1 MSHDECI
8 RTVPAKK
15 KKKKKG
21 HTVLCESGLTVYE
34 NSKKAK

>member
-1 MSHDECI
+1 MMNVSEQFQL
-8 RTVPAKK
+8 KK

>member
-1 MSHDECI
+1 MNVSEQFQL
-8 RTVPAKK
+8 KK
-15 KKKKKG
+15 MG

>member
-15 KKKKKG
+15 MG

>member
-1 MSHDECI
+1 MSYDECI

-15 KKKKKG
+15 KKMG

>member
-1 MSHDECI
+1 MSYDECI

-15 KKKKKG
+15 KKKMG